1 MLTPEKERKK
11 RNFSPKIKIG
21 SERNWIFFSFSD
33 ENVYSSVF
41 CSFANVSNRQDLDT
55 SRIFFQARCNSECG
69 GSLLSEEGG
78 PGSARLYMK
87 QLLMDEL
94 ALGGIAIDC
103 MSCFTESSK
112 VPQVKVIS

>member
-21 SERNWIFFSFSD
+21 SERNWIFFSFPD

-55 SRIFFQARCNSECG
+55 SRIFSGLVVTASVEE
-69 GSLLSEEGG
+69 EEGG
-78 PGSARLYMK
+78 PGSEGLYLK
-87 QLLMDEL
+87 QLLTYSI
-94 ALGGIAIDC
+94 G
-103 MSCFTESSK
+103 
-112 VPQVKVIS
+112 